1 MGGPPSLLRGV
12 RLRDASDMSISALP
26 LPAPTSAAAPTPV
39 APVRVLLVAPQ
50 SDGESD
56 TEQLLND
63 ASDFSTCG
71 RCHSLAAAL
80 EALHAARPDVV
91 VTDMVLADGDAFE
104 LLRRMCKQQ
113 PGVRVLVLSVR
124 HEALCAERLLRAG
137 ALGYVMRSAP
147 GEEIR
152 RATRRVA
159 AGEMHISA
167 ALGLDF
173 QRRFVHPD
181 MNAFRTPGCA
191 LEVLSTREYQI
202 FQLIGNGMTQTEIS
216 TALCLSVKTVESHR
230 QHIRDKLSL
239 VGVTQFARCALECA
253 KHCRLERGEGTT
265 CELDPSYRPLPG
277 TTGFGLGT

>member
-1 MGGPPSLLRGV
+1 L
-12 RLRDASDMSISALP
+12 
-26 LPAPTSAAAPTPV
+26 
-39 APVRVLLVAPQ
+39 RVLLLAPQ
-50 SDGESD
+50 ADGEPD
-56 TEQLLND
+56 TEQLLRD
-63 ASDFSTCG
+63 TLDFSLCA

-80 EALHAARPDVV
+80 EALHVERPDVV
-91 VTDMVLADGDAFE
+91 ITDMVLADGDAFE
-104 LLRRMCKQQ
+104 LLRRVCNQQ

-147 GEEIR
+147 GEEVR

-167 ALGLDF
+167 TLGMEF

-181 MNAFRTPGCA
+181 VNALRTPGCA

-202 FQLIGNGMTQTEIS
+202 FQLMGNGMTQTEIC
-216 TALCLSVKTVESHR
+216 TALGVSVKTVESHR

-253 KHCRLERGEGTT
+253 KHCRLERGEGAT
-265 CELDPSYRPLPG
+265 CELDPRHRPLPG
-277 TTGFGLGT
+277 RTGFGLGT